1 MEGRPPKPV
10 LSCKVEGCTNKYRC
24 SGYCSIHYSRWRLT
38 GDPGPLER
46 IFYPANLT
54 CDVDGCGKPAKG
66 KGKCSVHWNREKREK
81 AIAANPEI
89 RVHAWATIEER
100 LRRIGWAEVVRKA
113 ELGPCWEWAGLL
125 DRKGYGRVA
134 VGKQKMKAA
143 HRTAYEAWNGELDPD
158 LMVCHSCDNPPCIN
172 PAHLFP
178 GDQFVNMGDAKAK
191 RRNANGMRQGCAKL
205 TDQQVAEIRAKY
217 KPREYSQ
224 ARLGREYGVTQS
236 AIGAIVNGR
245 TWKTP
250 TNPHPERYAA

>member
-1 MEGRPPKPV
+1 M
-10 LSCKVEGCTNKYRC
+10 
-24 SGYCSIHYSRWRLT
+24 T

-54 CDVDGCGKPAKG
+54 CAVDDCGKPAKSR
-66 KGKCSVHWNREKREK
+66 GKCQVHAMREKR
-81 AIAANPEI
+81 AADRAAG
-89 RVHAWATIEER
+89 RVTRVAHWATLEER
-100 LRRIGWAEVVRKA
+100 LRYTGWVEVVRRP
-113 ELGPCWEWAGLL
+113 ELGACWEWKGML
-125 DRKGYGRVA
+125 DKKGYGRA
-134 VGKQKMKAA
+134 NVGQQKTRAA
-143 HRTAYEAWNGELDPD
+143 HRAAYEVWNGELDPD

-236 AIGAIVNGR
+236 AIGAIINGR

-250 TNPHPERYAA
+250 TNPPIAA